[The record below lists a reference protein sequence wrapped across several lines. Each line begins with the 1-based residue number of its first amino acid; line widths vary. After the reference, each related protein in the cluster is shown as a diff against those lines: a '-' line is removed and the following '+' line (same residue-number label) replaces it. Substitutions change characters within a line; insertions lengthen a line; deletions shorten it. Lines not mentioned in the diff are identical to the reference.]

1 MLLQSF
7 PQMKEANKLADTYKQ
22 TNILKIKL
30 GFADGDTRTINLD
43 NPKRNLTASEIH
55 ELSQFIKTNN
65 LLLGDKYAADSAGI
79 LTADIVES
87 MKVTLD
93 I

>member
-1 MLLQSF
+1 MT
-7 PQMKEANKLADTYKQ
+7 MADTRKETY
-22 TNILKIKL
+22 ILKIKL

-43 NPKRNLTASEIH
+43 NPKNNLQASEIH
-55 ELSQFIKTNN
+55 SLSNFIKNNN
-65 LLLGDKYAADSAGI
+65 LLLGDKYGADSAGI

-87 MKVTLD
+87 TKITLD

>member
-1 MLLQSF
+1 
-7 PQMKEANKLADTYKQ
+7 MKEANKLADTYKQ
-22 TNILKIKL
+22 TYVLKIKL

-43 NPKRNLTASEIH
+43 NPKSNLQASQIH
-55 ELSQFIKTNN
+55 EVSQFIKTNN